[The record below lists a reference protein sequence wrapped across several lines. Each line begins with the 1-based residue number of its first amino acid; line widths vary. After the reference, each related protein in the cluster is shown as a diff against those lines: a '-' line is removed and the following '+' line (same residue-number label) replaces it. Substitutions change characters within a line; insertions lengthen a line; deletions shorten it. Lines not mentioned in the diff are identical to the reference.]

1 MQLGFDKDKYIEM
14 QSARIR
20 ERIDQF
26 GGKLYL
32 EFGGKPFDDYH
43 ASRVLPG
50 FEPDLKARML
60 ANLASD
66 AEVLVALNANDI
78 EQDKRRSDLGIPYAE
93 DALRLLDIFRGMGI
107 GIGGIVI
114 TRWTGQPHA
123 EAYRARVEALGIPVY
138 RHYPIEDYPTNVDLI
153 VSEEG
158 FGKNEFAKTTKPL
171 VVVTAPGPG
180 SGKLAV
186 CLSQI
191 YHEHKSGVEAGY
203 ANKPSGLDL
212 TNLTEIYPSSILLAG
227 SEETLKTIVSV
238 KTETIDFSTLS
249 NEKKTFS
256 ALAINIPEKCKNIS
270 NNATAKVTLD
280 LSGLS
285 KKTFDID
292 TFKVEGLSSDFK
304 AEVTSKSISVTVIGT
319 EAELN
324 ELSADNI
331 TAQID
336 VTDSNL
342 KTGSVEMPVT
352 FKFSGVNG
360 CWAYGSYRANLNI
373 SENK

>member
-1 MQLGFDKDKYIEM
+1 MAGAASMPYTKVTISGP
-14 QSARIR
+14 QSELMKISKVA
-20 ERIDQF
+20 
-26 GGKLYL
+26 
-32 EFGGKPFDDYH
+32 
-43 ASRVLPG
+43 AV
-50 FEPDLKARML
+50 
-60 ANLASD
+60 ANVDGELTESAD
-66 AEVLVALNANDI
+66 AEA
-78 EQDKRRSDLGIPYAE
+78 S
-93 DALRLLDIFRGMGI
+93 
-107 GIGGIVI
+107 IVI
-114 TRWTGQPHA
+114 YDENGNELSTK
-123 EAYRARVEALGIPVY
+123 LLSM
-138 RHYPIEDYPTNVDLI
+138 NV
-153 VSEEG
+153 
-158 FGKNEFAKTTKPL
+158 KTMTVNINVLKEKT
-171 VVVTAPGPG
+171 V
-180 SGKLAV
+180 K
-186 CLSQI
+186 
-191 YHEHKSGVEAGY
+191 VEAGY

-227 SEETLKTIVSV
+227 PEETLKTIVSV